1 MLVSLPT
8 AQSPRGRSKVLN
20 AYQVEKL
27 MAPKKA
33 VAADDG
39 PPAESASSRRAAA
52 NRSFPGKDGLG
63 AYIANPQGFPSSRVI
78 YYTEDFVA
86 INDMYPKSAVHCLL
100 LPRKI
105 PKDVEMFKAAQ
116 DPEFLDAA
124 QREAQKLK
132 KLVAQELER
141 RFGKFSKASA
151 QRQKVLSGEIEWDG
165 AELPPGRDW
174 EREVRVGIHS
184 VPSMS
189 HLHIHVAS
197 RDMCSDSLKHRKH
210 YNSFNTRFFVDLDS
224 YPLAEDEMWR
234 RRYSDWSEQDLVC
247 WQCGQNFKNKFKQL
261 KEHLAE
267 EFEAWKKE

>member
-1 MLVSLPT
+1 
-8 AQSPRGRSKVLN
+8 
-20 AYQVEKL
+20 
-27 MAPKKA
+27 MAPKKV

-39 PPAESASSRRAAA
+39 PPVEGAPSNRRA
-52 NRSFPGKDGLG
+52 NGNFPGKDGLG
-63 AYIANPQGFPSSRVI
+63 AYMANPQGFPSSRVI
-78 YYTEDFVA
+78 YYTDDFVA

-105 PKDVEMFKAAQ
+105 PKGVEMFEAAQ
-116 DPEFLDAA
+116 DPAFLEAA
-124 QREAQKLK
+124 KKEAQTLK
-132 KLVAQELER
+132 KLVAKELER
-141 RFGKFSKASA
+141 RFGKSSKASE
-151 QRQKVLSGEIEWDG
+151 QRQKVLSGEIEWDD

-189 HLHIHVAS
+189 HLHIHVLS

-210 YNSFNTRFFVDLDS
+210 YNSFNTQFFVDLDD
-224 YPLAEDEMWR
+224 YPLTEDEMLR
-234 RRYSDWSEQDLVC
+234 RKHSDWSEQDLVC
-247 WQCGQNFKNKFKQL
+247 WRCGQNFKNKFKQL